1 VPGLNPVLALK
12 AESNGMLLAVA
23 DAVEY
28 LARPDDRRLEEV
40 PMEGGALARL
50 AAATRLKIAA
60 FLVATALLAAPALCQ
75 RTDSYIQGQIRVTTG
90 GSLPSGIVVKLE
102 IAENVVAA
110 QQMVGE
116 TGRFEFHDLKET
128 HYQIIVTAEGYEPAT
143 AQVDMGYYASRF
155 PTVYL
160 TPLGAKKTPPA
171 PSANTTDLAAPKKAR
186 KEYEQGHDALQAK
199 DLAGAR
205 KHFETAT
212 EADPCYA
219 RALTE
224 LGVVFTLQG
233 DLPSAEGSFQKSIHC
248 DGEFLEPYVQLG
260 ILLDMEK
267 KYSEGE
273 SILQQ
278 ALRVAPSDWQPYYRL
293 AAVHQHSGKYKE
305 ATDEYLKAES
315 LSGTVPVEVHLR
327 LADTYLQQKEYD
339 QAYTE
344 MQAYLKIAPDGPL
357 ANQTRS
363 LLPQVDSMRKSNPQA
378 ATGPP

>member
-1 VPGLNPVLALK
+1 MNGLIGLELESNSMPLAL
-12 AESNGMLLAVA
+12 A

-28 LARPDDRRLEEV
+28 LARQAEGSWKEV
-40 PMEGGALARL
+40 LMEGALVRM
-50 AAATRLKIAA
+50 AAAARLKIAA
-60 FLVATALLAAPALCQ
+60 FLIATALLAAPALCQ
-75 RTDSYIQGQIRVTTG
+75 RTDSYIQGQVRVTTG

-116 TGRFEFHDLKET
+116 TGGFEFHDLKET

-155 PTVYL
+155 PTIYL
-160 TPLGAKKTPPA
+160 TPLGAKKTPPP

-186 KEYEQGHDALQAK
+186 KEYELGHDALQAK

-205 KHFETAT
+205 KHFETAIET
-212 EADPCYA
+212 DPCYA

-224 LGVVFTLQG
+224 LGVALALQG
-233 DLPSAEGSFQKSIHC
+233 DFPSAESSFQKSIHC
-248 DGEFLEPYVQLG
+248 DGEFLEAYLQMG

-315 LSGTVPVEVHLR
+315 LSGAVPVEVHLR
-327 LADTYLQQKEYD
+327 LADAYLQQKEYD

-344 MQAYLKIAPDGPL
+344 MQTYLKIAPDGPL

-363 LLPQVDSMRKSNPQA
+363 LLPQVDSMRKSDSQA
-378 ATGPP
+378 ATGPR